1 MNYIKL
7 IYLSVFC
14 GIITI
19 LAFFNIVYSFYLN
32 LYLNLNT
39 YIYTFFIS
47 IFLSLIFYIAK
58 NNNEKK
64 TTIYEKILTILLGYF
79 LLPLIISIPF
89 YFSIYNLTF
98 INSFFEAISG
108 FTSTGFTIFNNI
120 NHIDQSLILWR
131 SASQWVGGLYF
142 LFSIIVLIDIFD
154 HSFKKSLTNFIS
166 FNKAETLKQSL
177 KIFLLYSTMT
187 LVIFIILNIFD
198 VRLFNSLNL
207 AMTIISSGGFLPSND
222 LSNILIKNSQI
233 IITSLLM
240 LTSFFS
246 IFLTYNLFFT
256 KNHNLNFFNEDI
268 HLLIYFLTLLLI
280 FFIFPNYDNNFS
292 QLFLSLTSSVSN
304 IGFSLNND
312 LPNLSFIFLI
322 FVMIGGSFF
331 STSSG
336 IRFLKVY
343 SLFKYSINEI
353 LSYSRP
359 KNIYINKHLFSKEFF
374 KIDEIYKYFLS
385 ILIFILSLLFLTFLL
400 TLSGIEFESSFKL
413 SILTLMNTVNSSMYG
428 LSDFSFYDLH
438 FLNKYYLIFFMIMG
452 RFELLTLLI
461 VCKKFLFKNWIRTIN
476 IFNIFICTLS
486 SAG

>member
-7 IYLSVFC
+7 IYLSIFC
-14 GIITI
+14 GIISI
-19 LAFFNIVYSFYLN
+19 LSFFNIVYSYYLN

-39 YIYTFFIS
+39 YIYTCLIATLLTLLFFI
-47 IFLSLIFYIAK
+47 AK
-58 NNNEKK
+58 GNDEKK

-79 LLPLIISIPF
+79 LLPIIISIPF

-98 INSFFEAISG
+98 INSYFEAISG

-142 LFSIIVLIDIFD
+142 LFSIILLIDIFD

-177 KIFLLYSTMT
+177 KIFFLYSLIT
-187 LVIFIILNIFD
+187 LGIFIILNIFE
-198 VRLFNSLNL
+198 VRLFNSLNI
-207 AMTIISSGGFLPSND
+207 AMTIISSGGFLPSNN
-222 LSNILIKNSQI
+222 LSNILINNSQI
-233 IITSLLM
+233 VITSLLM

-246 IFLTYNLFFT
+246 IFLSYNLVFT
-256 KNHNLNFFNEDI
+256 KNRNINFFNEDI
-268 HLLIYFLTLLLI
+268 HLLFYFLILLII
-280 FFIFPNYDNNFS
+280 FFIFLNFDNNFS
-292 QLFLSLTSSVSN
+292 ELFLSLTSSVSN
-304 IGFSLNND
+304 IGFSLNNNSS
-312 LPNLSFIFLI
+312 NLSFIFLI
-322 FVMIGGSFF
+322 IVMIGGSFF

-374 KIDEIYKYFLS
+374 QLNEIYKYFLS
-385 ILIFILSLLFLTFLL
+385 VIVFIVSLLFLSFLL
-400 TLSGIEFESSFKL
+400 TLSGIEFENSFKL
-413 SILTLMNTVNSSMYG
+413 SVLTLMNTVNSSMYG
-428 LSDFSFYDLH
+428 LADFNFYELH
-438 FLNKYYLIFFMIMG
+438 FFTKYYLIFFMIMG
-452 RFELLTLLI
+452 RLELLTLLI
-461 VCKKFLFKNWIRTIN
+461 ICKKFLFK
-476 IFNIFICTLS
+476 S
-486 SAG
+486 

>member
-1 MNYIKL
+1 MKYLKL

-14 GIITI
+14 GIISI
-19 LAFFNIVYSFYLN
+19 LSFFNIAYSYYLN

-39 YIYTFFIS
+39 YIYTFLAS
-47 IFLSLIFYIAK
+47 IILMLIFYISK

-64 TTIYEKILTILLGYF
+64 TTIYEKIITILLGYF
-79 LLPLIISIPF
+79 LLPLIIAIPF

-98 INSFFEAISG
+98 VNSYFEAISG
-108 FTSTGFTIFNNI
+108 FTSTGFTIFDNI

-142 LFSIIVLIDIFD
+142 LFSIILLIDIFD

-177 KIFLLYSTMT
+177 KIFLLYSLIT
-187 LVIFIILNIFD
+187 LGIFIIMNISG

-207 AMTIISSGGFLPSND
+207 AMTIISSGGFLPSNN
-222 LSNILIKNSQI
+222 LSNILINNYQTIVISI
-233 IITSLLM
+233 LM

-246 IFLTYNLFFT
+246 VFLIYNLIFT

-268 HLLIYFLTLLLI
+268 HLLFYLLTLVFI
-280 FFIFPNYDNNFS
+280 FFIFLNFDNNFS
-292 QLFLSLTSSVSN
+292 ELFLSLTSSISN
-304 IGFSLNND
+304 IGFSLNNS
-312 LPNLSFIFLI
+312 PTNLSFILLI
-322 FVMIGGSFF
+322 LVIVGGSFF

-336 IRFLKVY
+336 IRFLKIY

-374 KIDEIYKYFLS
+374 KVNEIHKHFLS
-385 ILIFILSLLFLTFLL
+385 VVVFVLSLLLLTFLL
-400 TLSGIEFESSFKL
+400 TLSGINFENSFKL
-413 SILTLMNTVNSSMYG
+413 SILTLMNTVNSTMYG
-428 LSDFSFYDLH
+428 LGDFSFYDLH
-438 FLNKYYLIFFMIMG
+438 FFTKYYLILFMIIG
-452 RFELLTLLI
+452 RLELLTLLI
-461 VCKKFLFKNWIRTIN
+461 ICKKFLFKN
-476 IFNIFICTLS
+476 
-486 SAG
+486 